1 MSRYAIAT
9 NVQISVRHNQLD
21 TPVQLAHICD
31 IQQTNEFDKILSNIH
46 KHGIQQKS
54 RFLFLLKWN
63 EMKWKLYV
71 SRPNLAQDSNQTT
84 AFIPS
89 STLGA

>member
-54 RFLFLLKWN
+54 PFLFLLK
-63 EMKWKLYV
+63 
-71 SRPNLAQDSNQTT
+71 
-84 AFIPS
+84 
-89 STLGA
+89 